1 MIPTLHHSTRTRK
14 RARSS
19 PAWPT
24 WAAVAAL
31 WILTYTEQWWVYP
44 GLFLVWA
51 IYDVATGESNFIQRI
66 RREAQPFTFWLVVST
81 WILLS
86 LMWIAYPE

>member
-1 MIPTLHHSTRTRK
+1 MIPTQHHPRQ
-14 RARSS
+14 ARI
-19 PAWPT
+19 PRAWPT

-44 GLFLVWA
+44 GLFLVWG

-66 RREAQPFTFWLVVST
+66 SREAQPFTFWLVVST

-86 LMWIAYPE
+86 LIWIAYPG